1 MFLRYRVVTAGI
13 ERIAAQYA
21 PDSQARSFYQ
31 SVFSQSFQGVLRAG
45 RRKAAAA
52 RQKGR
57 DAGSVKLHQ
66 GYHKPGSQTRRR
78 QLFRFGNNS
87 RGNAHL
93 PPFLNQFFPR
103 NIDKAFL
110 GHHDAPEGSVA
121 FLSEPYY
128 FPQPPFDAVA
138 HKSLRVVPF
147 AGHHGDL
154 PRFAAF
160 RIVSQVQVS
169 APCDLPAFKDQIKSL
184 LALEFPFPRKRKR
197 RFCHRRFVLFSAF
210 QAFRRT
216 DGRGRGLCVWQLRR
230 GHRGCSCARGNHG
243 SFCDA
248 AYGAGTFFSFLSSF
262 KS

>member
-13 ERIAAQYA
+13 ERVAAQYA
-21 PDSQARSFYQ
+21 PNTQACPFYQ
-31 SVFSQSFQGVLRAG
+31 SVFSQSFQSVLRAG

-52 RQKGR
+52 GQKRR

-66 GYHKPGSQTRRR
+66 GYHKLCSQTRRR
-78 QLFRFGNNS
+78 QLLSFGNDA

-93 PPFLNQFFPR
+93 PPFLDKVFPGK
-103 NIDKAFL
+103 IDKASF
-110 GHHDAPEGSVA
+110 GHHDAPEGCVA
-121 FLSEPYY
+121 SLSEPYG

-138 HKSLRVVPF
+138 HKSLRIVPF
-147 AGHHGDL
+147 TGHHGDL

-160 RIVSQVQVS
+160 SIVSQVQVS

-216 DGRGRGLCVWQLRR
+216 DGRGRGLCVWQLQR

-248 AYGAGTFFSFLSSF
+248 AYGAGTFFSLLSSF